1 MSKLLV
7 YGFGNPGRQDDG
19 LGILLAE
26 KWEEWARTYGIDHID
41 FEYNYQLNIEDA
53 HTISKYKR
61 VVFVDASVEEIEN
74 IKLVKVVPTE
84 KTEFTMHAMHPGFV
98 LHLCQN
104 LYEKTPEAFL
114 LSIKGYEFEF
124 MEPVTVKAHE
134 NMEMAFNLAIEV
146 FSVPSISEVQANLVN
161 TKTEKISHYGT

>member
-1 MSKLLV
+1 MKGCCLV

-26 KWEEWARTYGIDHID
+26 KWEVWAKKHGIDHID

-53 HTISKYKR
+53 HTISEYEN
-61 VVFVDASVEEIEN
+61 VIFLDASVEDIED
-74 IKLVKVVPTE
+74 IKLSRVVPTE
-84 KTEFTMHAMHPGFV
+84 KTEFTMHAMHPGFI

-104 LYEKTPEAFL
+104 LYDKAPNTYL

-124 MEPVTVKAHE
+124 NEEISREAEE
-134 NMEMAFNLAIEV
+134 NLEMAFELAIEL
-146 FSVPSISEVQANLVN
+146 FSMPKVSEV
-161 TKTEKISHYGT
+161 ISNWDIK